1 MSQLPE
7 TTTSS
12 TSRKTKQK
20 TKMKQTILLG
30 AAMLCL
36 HTLANGQT
44 QINKKTNKPDLKT
57 TEKAQAIVIDSA
69 QWRKEYYVVNR
80 DSAYADP
87 RIALKKLVGG
97 NRRFVEGK
105 SIRPRQNMSTIK
117 ELEDGQA
124 PFATI
129 VGCSDSRVPN
139 EMIFDQGLGDLFIIR
154 TAGQVSSAA
163 SYGSMEFAVA
173 KLKTKLIV
181 VLGHTECGAVAAA
194 VQRPENVPGHIV
206 TLINEIKP
214 AVAKCSHLPGDPV
227 NNAVRQNV
235 IDQVNNLRDLEPIL
249 HKKYIDGEIL
259 IVGAIYDIH
268 TGKVEFIEETL
279 YNLPRPKITETK

>member
-1 MSQLPE
+1 MKRIVLSLILVALAHQTAMSQ
-7 TTTSS
+7 
-12 TSRKTKQK
+12 
-20 TKMKQTILLG
+20 
-30 AAMLCL
+30 
-36 HTLANGQT
+36 
-44 QINKKTNKPDLKT
+44 
-57 TEKAQAIVIDSA
+57 TEKRKKRERTNTTVIDST
-69 QWRKEYYVVNR
+69 QWKKDHYVINR

-87 RIALKKLVGG
+87 RVGLQKLIGG

-105 SIRPRQNMSTIK
+105 SIKPRQDASTIK
-117 ELEDGQA
+117 KLENGQA

-139 EMIFDQGLGDLFIIR
+139 EVIFDQGLGDLFIIR
-154 TAGQVSSAA
+154 TAGQVSAAA
-163 SYGSMEFAVA
+163 SYGSMEFATL

-214 AVAKCSHLPGDPV
+214 AAAKSSHLPGDAT

-235 IDQVNNLRDLEPIL
+235 IDQVNALRDLEPIL
-249 HKKYIDGEIL
+249 HKKYMDGEIL
-259 IVGAIYDIH
+259 IVGAVYDIY
-268 TGKVEFIEETL
+268 TGKVEFLQETL
-279 YNLPRPKITETK
+279 VNLPKPKKP

>member
-1 MSQLPE
+1 
-7 TTTSS
+7 
-12 TSRKTKQK
+12 
-20 TKMKQTILLG
+20 MKKIILT
-30 AAMLCL
+30 AAALL
-36 HTLANGQT
+36 LLQNAAFAQNRPA
-44 QINKKTNKPDLKT
+44 KKSLKAK
-57 TEKAQAIVIDSA
+57 TEKAPIDSA
-69 QWRKEYYVVNR
+69 KWRAERYVIDR

-87 RIALKKLVGG
+87 RIGLKKLMGG

-105 SIRPRQNMSTIK
+105 SIRPRQNAETIK
-117 ELEDGQA
+117 KLENGQQ

-154 TAGQVSSAA
+154 TAGQVSADA
-163 SYGSMEFAVA
+163 SYGSMEFAA
-173 KLKTKLIV
+173 LKLNTKLIV

-214 AVAKCSHLPGDPV
+214 AVAKCSHLPGNPI

-235 IDQVNNLRDLEPIL
+235 IDQVMNLRDLEPIL
-249 HKKYIDGEIL
+249 HKKYVDGEIL
-259 IVGAIYDIH
+259 IVGAVYDIH
-268 TGKVEFIEETL
+268 TGKVEFLQETL
-279 YNLPRPKITETK
+279 LNLPQPKVKKS

>member
-1 MSQLPE
+1 MKTFKLILSVALLVHCMSVQAQE
-7 TTTSS
+7 T
-12 TSRKTKQK
+12 RKRNSKKAAIEK
-20 TKMKQTILLG
+20 TAEVGSEQW
-30 AAMLCL
+30 
-36 HTLANGQT
+36 
-44 QINKKTNKPDLKT
+44 KK
-57 TEKAQAIVIDSA
+57 EH
-69 QWRKEYYVVNR
+69 YVVNR

-87 RIALKKLVGG
+87 RVALKKLMGG

-105 SIRPRQNMSTIK
+105 SIKPRQDANTIK
-117 ELEDGQA
+117 QLENGQA

-139 EMIFDQGLGDLFIIR
+139 ELIFDQGLGDLFIIR
-154 TAGQVSSAA
+154 TAGQVSAAA
-163 SYGSMEFAVA
+163 SYGSMEFATL

-194 VQRPENVPGHIV
+194 VERPENVPGHIV

-214 AVAKCSHLPGDPV
+214 AVAKSSHRIGNPV
-227 NNAVRQNV
+227 DNAVRQNV
-235 IDQVNNLRDLEPIL
+235 IEQVNSLRDLEPIL
-249 HKKYIDGEIL
+249 HRKYQDGEIL

-279 YNLPRPKITETK
+279 LNLPQPKKK

>member
-1 MSQLPE
+1 MKNLLILATVLLISTVSYSQKKELK
-7 TTTSS
+7 S
-12 TSRKTKQK
+12 SRKIT
-20 TKMKQTILLG
+20 
-30 AAMLCL
+30 
-36 HTLANGQT
+36 
-44 QINKKTNKPDLKT
+44 
-57 TEKAQAIVIDSA
+57 DSVA
-69 QWRKEYYVVNR
+69 WRKEHYVINR

-87 RIALKKLVGG
+87 RIGLKKLMGG
-97 NRRFVEGK
+97 NKRFVEGK
-105 SIRPRQNMSTIK
+105 TIKPRQDMNTVK
-117 ELEDGQA
+117 KLELGQE

-154 TAGQVSSAA
+154 TAGQVSAAA
-163 SYGSMEFAVA
+163 SYGSMEFAVL

-194 VQRPENVPGHIV
+194 VERPENVPGHIV

-214 AVAKCSHLPGDPV
+214 AVAKCAHLPGNQV

-235 IDQVNNLRDLEPIL
+235 LEQVNSLRDLDPIL

-259 IVGAIYDIH
+259 IVGAVYDIH
-268 TGKVEFIEETL
+268 SGKVEFLNETL
-279 YNLPRPKITETK
+279 LNLPQPKKKV